1 MHSTDNELA
10 APIQWQMPLFKII
23 KIMIAFS
30 AITFFVGYFIYHPP
44 VHWLLPAIL
53 LAIAYAVCFI
63 TGIYYLIKTLPV
75 PVLMLLVPIAPL
87 FVLIYVV
94 SLIAF
99 LQRFT

>member
-1 MHSTDNELA
+1 MHATDNELA
-10 APIQWQMPLFKII
+10 SPIDWKMPLFIII
-23 KIMIAFS
+23 KTMIAFS
-30 AITFFVGYFIYHPP
+30 AITFFVGYFIYHHSTPWIFQGGT
-44 VHWLLPAIL
+44 VLF
-53 LAIAYAVCFI
+53 AYLFCLI
-63 TGIYYLIKTLPV
+63 MGIRHLIKTLPV